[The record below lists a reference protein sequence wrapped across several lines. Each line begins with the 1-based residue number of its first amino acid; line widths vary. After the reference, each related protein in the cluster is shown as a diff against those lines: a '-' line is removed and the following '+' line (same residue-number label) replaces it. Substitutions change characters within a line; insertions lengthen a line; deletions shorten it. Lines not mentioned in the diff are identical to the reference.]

1 MPDFGDLGNIISIV
15 QVVFWLIAGGFSF
28 YFSIG
33 NARVW
38 TSISIGFFLIFLSQV
53 YLLAPWADYTSLEA
67 VHYIIGTVAIMVMT
81 HGFQEY
87 YVFSRTLDIEGSKIA
102 VYLGSLGVVALS
114 SVVIFINPDPTYTV
128 LRNIKMIENASWVFL
143 SIINIDL
150 IRKIYIQI
158 KDSVIAK
165 GFIAFGIV
173 FVFLF
178 LWKGAELY
186 LQVFCWDS
194 DWHIFAT
201 NNGIADTVDIYPGR
215 IAFSLLVHQAA
226 GLLSALSV
234 GGTFI
239 YLYRLLR

>member
-1 MPDFGDLGNIISIV
+1 MDDIGNLIGII
-15 QVVFWLIAGGFSF
+15 QVVFWLLAGGMSF

-38 TSISIGFFLIFLSQV
+38 TSISVGFFLIFLSQF
-53 YLLAPWADYTSLEA
+53 YLLAPWADYTRLEA

-87 YVFSRTLDIEGSKIA
+87 YVFSRTLDIGGSKAA
-102 VYLGSLGVVALS
+102 VYLGTLGVICVS
-114 SVVIFINPDPTYTV
+114 SVFIFINPEPTYSV

-143 SIINIDL
+143 AVINIDL
-150 IRKIYIQI
+150 IRKIYAQI
-158 KDSVIAK
+158 RDSVISK
-165 GFIAFGIV
+165 GFVAFGIV
-173 FVFLF
+173 FFFIF
-178 LWKGAELY
+178 LWKGSELY
-186 LQVFCWDS
+186 LQVFCWDN

-201 NNGIADTVDIYPGR
+201 NNGIADTVELYSDR
-215 IAFSLLVHQAA
+215 IAFSVLVNQI
-226 GLLSALSV
+226 GGMLSALSV